1 MAPKRKRDAN
11 TTTAATAKKTRT
23 RSTASKSAK
32 ATGPATEVSSTEGTA
47 PADAPAATSEKTPSA
62 VETARVVAAKP
73 AAPRF
78 EGKFDLY
85 STRLPFLM
93 SEYLPAGASKPD
105 FTAVY
110 NKILFFQAKPDF
122 TLRIVL
128 DASGEGRLACSEIVN
143 PISDEELEPIM
154 ISGATK
160 RNVRFNA
167 EEAAHTST
175 VGSGEGFKG
184 KLVLEE
190 MDGCGIGCSGKGTFK
205 MRRVWES
212 EAKELFEGWLDL
224 RITYGPTLRRKGCG
238 NGDTTMSSFW
248 AVRALKDANGEE
260 IGIDK
265 DI

>member
-11 TTTAATAKKTRT
+11 ATTTATAKKTRTT

-32 ATGPATEVSSTEGTA
+32 DTGPATEVSLSDPA
-47 PADAPAATSEKTPSA
+47 PVYEPAATSEQTPAA
-62 VETARVVAAKP
+62 VEPAPAVAAKP

-85 STRLPFLM
+85 STQLPFLM
-93 SEYLPAGASKPD
+93 SEYLPKGAPKPD
-105 FTAVY
+105 FVAVHS
-110 NKILFFQAKPDF
+110 KILFYQAKPDF
-122 TLRIVL
+122 SLRVVL
-128 DASGEGRLACSEIVN
+128 DAEGEGRIACSGIVN

-167 EEAAHTST
+167 EEAAHPST
-175 VGSGEGFKG
+175 VGSGEGFEG
-184 KLVLEE
+184 KLNLETG
-190 MDGCGIGCSGKGTFK
+190 GCGMGCSGKGTFK

-212 EAKELFEGWLDL
+212 EDKELFEGRWDL
-224 RITYGPTLRRKGCG
+224 RIKFGPTLRRKGCG
-238 NGDTTMSSFW
+238 SGDVSIGSFW
-248 AVRALKDANGEE
+248 AVRALKDTKGEE